1 MPHIRFIGSAYC
13 GYCEVGE
20 KESDHDR
27 KTNER
32 IKR

>member
-13 GYCEVGE
+13 GYWEVGE